1 MRNNVNLIGYW
12 VNLSRAYEI
21 ALLGDFSIQIMY
33 DMEYNA
39 INDYK
44 LIKEFFN
51 RCTFCFSGDLIVK
64 IYRPQNLVGLKRGQ
78 FETIKDINKRV
89 ENAKRNTIPTEYD
102 SKSCEQLLKVAI
114 DRLDL
119 DLKTI
124 GNIERIAK
132 VISQLEGTEKIQAQ
146 HLAEAIQYNVPES
159 GINAE
164 SQAKTF
170 GGITIPLAGLEA
182 YDIQE
187 AINYLQSLLI

>member
-1 MRNNVNLIGYW
+1 MRNNINLIGCW

-21 ALLGDFSIQIMY
+21 AILGDFSIQVMY
-33 DMEYNA
+33 DVEYNA

-51 RCTFCFSGDLIVK
+51 RCTFCFSGDLIVEIHK
-64 IYRPQNLVGLKRGQ
+64 PQNLVGLKRGQ
-78 FETIKDINKRV
+78 FETLEDIDKRI
-89 ENAKRNTIPTEYD
+89 EKAKRNTIPTEYD
-102 SKSCEQLLKVAI
+102 SESCNQLFKTAI

-132 VISQLEGTEKIQAQ
+132 VIAQLEGTKKILTQ
-146 HLAEAIQYNVPES
+146 HLAEAIQYNVPQN

-170 GGITIPLAGLEA
+170 GGIIIPMAGLKT

-187 AINYLQSLLI
+187 AIEYLKSL